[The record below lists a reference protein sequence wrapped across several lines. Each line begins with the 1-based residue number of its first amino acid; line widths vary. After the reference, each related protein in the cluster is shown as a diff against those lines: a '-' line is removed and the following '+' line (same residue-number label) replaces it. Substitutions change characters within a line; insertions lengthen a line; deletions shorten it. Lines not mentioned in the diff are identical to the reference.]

1 MGEVG
6 DHHRFLPHVDPGV
19 LLTLQLAQLVGDR
32 LATRSGDLLPQ
43 PFAVRADA
51 QVDRA
56 RAMAPKMAPNEAGK
70 RPNPWSGLLSQ
81 SRDQGFLGRGGE
93 I

>member
-6 DHHRFLPHVDPGV
+6 DRHRFLPHVDPGV

-32 LATRSGDLLPQ
+32 LATRSGDLLSQ

-51 QVDRA
+51 QGDRA
-56 RAMAPKMAPNEAGK
+56 VRWLPRWLPMKPKTTEPLVRAALAVP
-70 RPNPWSGLLSQ
+70 
-81 SRDQGFLGRGGE
+81 
-93 I
+93 